1 MIKGIKKLLFG
12 VYAIAM
18 ILLLTT
24 CNSQLDIQQHYPFT
38 LSAMPV
44 QKSIA
49 IKETAEIRMQIIREG
64 YFEGTIYSIRYF
76 QPDGKGALKLSN
88 GTTLSPNDLYE
99 LTEDSFRLYYTS
111 LSEEQQK
118 IDIYI
123 EDNFGQIEQVSF
135 NFNNKKLEPDN

>member
-18 ILLLTT
+18 ILLLTA

-38 LSAMPV
+38 LSVMPI
-44 QKSIA
+44 QKGITY
-49 IKETAEIRMQIIREG
+49 KETVEIRMSIIRDG
-64 YFEGTIYSIRYF
+64 YFEDAVYSIRYF
-76 QPDGKGALKLSN
+76 QPNGEGELKLADN
-88 GTTLSPNDLYE
+88 TVLIPNDLYE
-99 LTEDSFRLYYTS
+99 LKEDTFRLYYTS
-111 LSEEQQK
+111 LSKEQQK

-135 NFNNKKLEPDN
+135 NLNNKKLETDN